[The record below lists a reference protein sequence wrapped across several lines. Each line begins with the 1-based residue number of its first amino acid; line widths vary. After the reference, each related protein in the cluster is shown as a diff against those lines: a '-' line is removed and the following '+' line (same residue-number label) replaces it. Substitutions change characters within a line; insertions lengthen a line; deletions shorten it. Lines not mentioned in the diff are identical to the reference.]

1 MVSVVSHFYGLL
13 IILTNG
19 KQFVKVGDVESNKLQ
34 MFCGMPQGSTLGPL
48 LFLLYINDNI

>member
-1 MVSVVSHFYGLL
+1 MVSVVSHIYGLL
-13 IILTNG
+13 IILTNR

-34 MFCGMPQGSTLGPL
+34 MLCGMPQGSTLGPL